1 MTDRLTPS
9 AYAQAIDGIS
19 GSLDEKRWQLAELA
33 RRN

>member
-1 MTDRLTPS
+1 MNQESYLL
-9 AYAQAIDGIS
+9 AIDGIA